1 MVRIMIR
8 CSGTGYE
15 VFTGIHL
22 EDSQWNRASEFH
34 AYTYCPWCGADH
46 EWSAK
51 DVRFSDEGKKNLLVS
66 YGPDEADLLR
76 LRMAALHLDPEELAG
91 SEPVLLRELQRLSTM
106 CESRGQCARDLDRE
120 FARDCADLASQDWR
134 DYCLNA
140 ATLNM
145 LSTLGSCSE
154 LHK

>member
-1 MVRIMIR
+1 
-8 CSGTGYE
+8 
-15 VFTGIHL
+15 
-22 EDSQWNRASEFH
+22 
-34 AYTYCPWCGADH
+34 
-46 EWSAK
+46 
-51 DVRFSDEGKKNLLVS
+51 
-66 YGPDEADLLR
+66 
-76 LRMAALHLDPEELAG
+76 MAALHLDPEELAG
-91 SEPVLLRELQRLSTM
+91 SEPTLLRELQRLSTM